1 MARFCR
7 VPALPSLLLVRP
19 VLAGMVGA
27 VVRSD
32 DALEDGVLDG
42 RKETLGVGDVAVA
55 AEVAC
60 FDGGAER
67 LK

>member
-1 MARFCR
+1 
-7 VPALPSLLLVRP
+7 
-19 VLAGMVGA
+19 MVGA